1 LSRIAQALL
10 ERFLVSLRS
19 VWLKMAMPVVVSLAL
34 QACAAGG
41 FSLKQA
47 EVDRSFYTSDIPAS
61 AKNPVDAERLSDQ
74 ATIRDAISSADI
86 EGLGGQALPWANS
99 QTGSRGSI
107 TDLAEYR
114 DQSLLCRSFTT
125 TRESF
130 DGVRLF
136 KGEACLA
143 DSGGWRMLDFEAL

>member
-1 LSRIAQALL
+1 LSRVAQALL
-10 ERFLVSLRS
+10 DRFPVGSRP
-19 VWLKMAMPVVVSLAL
+19 VWLKIAMLVAVSLAL
-34 QACAAGG
+34 PACAAGG

-47 EVDRSFYTSDIPAS
+47 EVDRTFYTSDIPAS
-61 AKNPVDAERLSDQ
+61 AKKPMDAERLSDEG
-74 ATIRDAISSADI
+74 TIRDAISSADV
-86 EGLGGQALPWANS
+86 EGLGGQPLPWANS

-107 TDLAEYR
+107 TNLAEYR

-136 KGEACLA
+136 KGEACMA
-143 DSGGWRMLDFEAL
+143 APGGWRMLDFQAL